1 MVAMLIAEPPTLG
14 ETLEQRRLAF
24 RVERLERV
32 VGALEERI
40 RLHADTEASPP
51 ALRLALGDFRRELAA
66 TRAQWF
72 RTRGAAA

>member
-1 MVAMLIAEPPTLG
+1 MVEMLIAEPRTLR
-14 ETLEQRRLAF
+14 ETLEQHRLAF

-40 RLHADTEASPP
+40 RLQAGSAASPP

-72 RTRGAAA
+72 RARGAAV